1 MVLVIDNYDSFT
13 YNLVQ
18 YLLELGEEVIVHRN
32 DGISL
37 DRIREANPQQIVIS
51 PGPCTPNEAGISVD
65 CIKEFGRST
74 PILGVCLG
82 HQSIA
87 QAFGGKIMRANKVM
101 HGKTSSIKHDSRGV
115 FANLE
120 GSFIATR
127 YHSLVVEEGS
137 LPDCLEVSAWSND
150 EGSLKEIMAV
160 RHRELF
166 VEGVQFHPES
176 ILSEHGYQILKNFLD
191 LRQSER
197 RDEK

>member
-32 DGISL
+32 DEISL
-37 DRIREANPQQIVIS
+37 ERIREADPQQIVIS

-65 CIKEFGRST
+65 CIKEFGTST

-87 QAFGGKIMRANKVM
+87 QAFGGKIVRANQVM

-191 LRQSER
+191 LSQSEL

>member
-18 YLLELGEEVIVHRN
+18 YFLELGEEVIVHRN
-32 DGISL
+32 DEISL

-65 CIKEFGRST
+65 CIKEFGASI

-87 QAFGGKIMRANKVM
+87 QAFGGKIVRANKVM

-127 YHSLVVEEGS
+127 YHSLVVEERS

-191 LRQSER
+191 LSQSER

>member
-32 DGISL
+32 DEISL
-37 DRIREANPQQIVIS
+37 DRIREADPQQIVIS

-87 QAFGGKIMRANKVM
+87 QAFGGKIVRANQVM
-101 HGKTSSIKHDSRGV
+101 HGKTSSIRHDSKGV

-127 YHSLVVEEGS
+127 YHSLVVEERS

-150 EGSLKEIMAV
+150 EGSLEEIMAV

-191 LRQSER
+191 LSQSEL